1 MKKKHVANLVMVAI
15 IVVIAAAG
23 LIFVGH
29 TQGVFDKSNGSEA
42 LLCDV
47 TGVITLE
54 RNGVSYPVEKKTVLR
69 AGDKL
74 KCNTG
79 ATGTIE
85 VGDSSFIIGEKAEL
99 SVSDAKAENF
109 KASVKSGE
117 VFLNCNNTITL
128 VFADKEMKF
137 TETTA
142 LLSVREGA
150 QSISVLRGTVAK
162 TESGK
167 VIDFTGDKKN
177 VDTLHIESLND
188 FTIAQIRAM
197 DDNEKLCFTISD
209 LDKLEADRQAA
220 IQELINSQEGTVIGE
235 EEATSKDSQA
245 GTSTGNSNEKET
257 TTKASRE
264 ETTTKK
270 GSSKDKTTKPSTGK
284 DTTTKKTSN
293 TETTTEAPVRNKTCT
308 IAIYCD
314 TILDNMDNLEPGKSQ
329 FVPSNGVILAPV
341 TVKFADGETVFD
353 VLKRVCNTTGIQIEY
368 SWTPMYD
375 SYYVEGINNLYEFD
389 CGYESG
395 WMYKVNGWFPN
406 YGSSSYTLKD
416 GDVIVWSYTC
426 TGLGEDVGA
435 PRQN

>member
-1 MKKKHVANLVMVAI
+1 MKKKQVANLVMVAI
-15 IVVIAAAG
+15 IVIIAAAG

-29 TQGVFDKSNGSEA
+29 TQGAFDKSDGAEA

-54 RNGVSYPVEKKTVLR
+54 RNGVSYPVEKNTVLR

-74 KCNTG
+74 KCNAG

-99 SVSDAKAENF
+99 SVSDSTTEKF
-109 KASVKSGE
+109 KALVKSGE
-117 VFLNCNNTITL
+117 VFLNCNNAITL
-128 VFADKEMKF
+128 SFADKEMKF

-150 QSISVLRGTVAK
+150 QSISVLRGTVAE
-162 TESGK
+162 TGSGK
-167 VIDFTGDKKN
+167 VIDFTGGEKSIA
-177 VDTLHIESLND
+177 TLNIESLND
-188 FTIAQIRAM
+188 FTITQIRAM
-197 DDNEKLCFTISD
+197 NDSEKLCFTIAD

-220 IQELINSQEGTVIGE
+220 IQELIDRQEGTLIDE
-235 EEATSKDSQA
+235 EV
-245 GTSTGNSNEKET
+245 
-257 TTKASRE
+257 TTKKDTQAEKPSDSSNDKE
-264 ETTTKK
+264 STTKYSSKETTTKK
-270 GSSKDKTTKPSTGK
+270 GSSKDKTTKPSSGK
-284 DTTTKKTSN
+284 ETTTKKTSN
-293 TETTTEAPVRNKTCT
+293 TETTTAAPVRNKTCT

-314 TILDNMDNLEPGKSQ
+314 TILNNMDNLEPGKAKY
-329 FVPSNGVILAPV
+329 VPSDGVILAPV
-341 TVKFADGETVFD
+341 KVKFAEGETVFD

-395 WMYKVNGWFPN
+395 WMFKVNGWFPN

-416 GDVIVWSYTC
+416 GDVIVWAYTC
-426 TGLGEDVGA
+426 NGLGEDVGA
-435 PRQN
+435 PRQS

>member
-1 MKKKHVANLVMVAI
+1 MKKKQIANLVMVAI

-23 LIFVGH
+23 FIFVGH
-29 TQGVFDKSNGSEA
+29 TQGAFDKSDGAEA

-54 RNGVSYPVEKKTVLR
+54 RNGVSYPVEKDTVLR

-74 KCNTG
+74 KCNAG
-79 ATGTIE
+79 ATGRIE
-85 VGDSSFIIGEKAEL
+85 VGDSSFVIGEKAEL

-117 VFLNCNNTITL
+117 VFLNCNSGITL
-128 VFADKEMKF
+128 AFADKEMKF
-137 TETTA
+137 AETTA

-150 QSISVLRGTVAK
+150 QSISVLRGTIAE
-162 TESGK
+162 TGSGK
-167 VIDFTGDKKN
+167 VIDFTGNEKN
-177 VDTLHIESLND
+177 VGTLHIESLND
-188 FTIAQIRAM
+188 FTITQIRAM
-197 DDNEKLCFTISD
+197 NDSEKLCFTTAD

-220 IQELINSQEGTVIGE
+220 IQELLDSQEDTVID
-235 EEATSKDSQA
+235 EEATTKKDTQA
-245 GTSTGNSNEKET
+245 GKPSDSSNDKET
-257 TTKASRE
+257 TTKSFSK

-270 GSSKDKTTKPSTGK
+270 GSSTDKTTKPSSGK
-284 DTTTKKTSN
+284 ETTTKKTSN
-293 TETTTEAPVRNKTCT
+293 TETTTAAPVRNKTCT

-416 GDVIVWSYTC
+416 GDVIVWAYTC
-426 TGLGEDVGA
+426 NGLGEDVGA
-435 PRQN
+435 PRQS

>member
-1 MKKKHVANLVMVAI
+1 MKKKQIANLVMVAI
-15 IVVIAAAG
+15 IIVIAATG
-23 LIFVGH
+23 FIFVGH
-29 TQGVFDKSNGSEA
+29 TQGTFDKSDGAEA

-54 RNGVSYPVEKKTVLR
+54 RNGVSYPVEKDTVLR

-74 KCNTG
+74 KCNAG
-79 ATGTIE
+79 ATGRIE

-99 SVSDAKAENF
+99 SVSNTTTENF
-109 KASVKSGE
+109 KAAVKSGE
-117 VFLNCNNTITL
+117 VFLNCNKAITL
-128 VFADKEMKF
+128 TFDDKEIKF
-137 TETTA
+137 AETTA

-150 QSISVLRGTVAK
+150 QSISVLRGTVHETA
-162 TESGK
+162 SGK
-167 VIDFTGDKKN
+167 VISFTDNEKA
-177 VDTLHIESLND
+177 VDTLYIEALND
-188 FTIAQIRAM
+188 FTITQIRSLN
-197 DDNEKLCFTISD
+197 DSEKLCFTITD
-209 LDKLEADRQAA
+209 LDKLEADRQSA
-220 IQELINSQEGTVIGE
+220 IQELIDSQEGTVIDKEGS
-235 EEATSKDSQA
+235 TDKNSDS
-245 GTSTGNSNEKET
+245 EKET
-257 TTKASRE
+257 TTVKESNNKK

-270 GSSKDKTTKPSTGK
+270 GSNTATTKPSSGK
-284 DTTTKKTSN
+284 ETTTKKSSS
-293 TETTTEAPVRNKTCT
+293 TESTTAATVRNKSCT